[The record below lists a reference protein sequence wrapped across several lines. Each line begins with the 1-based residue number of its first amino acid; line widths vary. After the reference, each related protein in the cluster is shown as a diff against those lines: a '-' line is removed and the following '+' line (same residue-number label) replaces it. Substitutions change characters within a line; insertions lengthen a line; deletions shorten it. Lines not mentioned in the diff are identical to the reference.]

1 MSGAR
6 LVMVITALAASAT
19 LVAGATAAEQAA
31 TAGGY
36 KQVGKWGKAGAG
48 NGQFNNARG
57 LATNRAGDLYVAD
70 TDNNRVQIFSAKGA
84 FRSKFGS
91 VGSGS
96 GEFQGAED
104 VVIASDGTVWVADRG
119 NGRIQRFSGSGG
131 FQQEISMGNLQPTGI
146 GVDAEGNLYV
156 VELGGTVTRYEKA
169 SNFAAGPSWKG
180 AARGGDLE
188 VSPDGSIYVV
198 DTTALRVLRYDS
210 AGKRLSSFGAGQSSE
225 IGIAVDPDC
234 NVWASVITQRRIEK
248 RSPSGKLLAMATSPD
263 LIAIDVGTAPK
274 GDVYASHNGDRSIV
288 HFAEDRAKPAT
299 ANVSGAIKVS
309 KGVSK
314 IAYTLSGV
322 ACPAEV
328 AATATVTGPGIS
340 GKATGLKLK
349 AGAKNTI
356 QMRFSKAGSGKATFK
371 IVLKTNGR
379 PTTETRSVTVTS
391 R

>member
-1 MSGAR
+1 
-6 LVMVITALAASAT
+6 MVITALAASAT
-19 LVAGATAAEQAA
+19 LVAGATAAERAA

-36 KQVGKWGKAGAG
+36 KQVGKWGKAGTA

-57 LATNRAGDLYVAD
+57 LATNRAGILYVAD
-70 TDNNRVQIFSAKGA
+70 TDNNRVQIFSANGA
-84 FRSKFGS
+84 FRGKFGS
-91 VGSGS
+91 VGSGN
-96 GEFQGAED
+96 GQFQGAHD
-104 VVIASDGTVWVADRG
+104 VVVAPDGTVWVADRG
-119 NGRIQRFSGSGG
+119 NGRIQRFSASGG
-131 FQQEISMGNLQPTGI
+131 FQQAISLGNLQPIGI

-156 VELGGTVTRYEKA
+156 VELGGNVTRYEKA
-169 SNFAAGPSWKG
+169 SDFAAGPSWKG
-180 AARGGDLE
+180 ASRAGDLE
-188 VSPDGSIYVV
+188 VSPDGSVYVV
-198 DTTALRVLRYDS
+198 DTNALRVLRYTS
-210 AGKRLSSFGAGQSSE
+210 AGKRLGSFGAGQSSE

-234 NVWASVITQRRIEK
+234 NVWASVITERRIEK
-248 RSPSGKLLAMATSPD
+248 RSPSGKLLATATSPD
-263 LIAIDVGTAPK
+263 LIAIDVGTGPK

-288 HFAEDRAKPAT
+288 HFAEDRAKPGT
-299 ANVSGAIKVS
+299 ANVPGAIKVS
-309 KGVSK
+309 KGVAK

-328 AATATVTGPGIS
+328 SATATVTGPGIS
-340 GKATGLKLK
+340 GKAAGLKLK